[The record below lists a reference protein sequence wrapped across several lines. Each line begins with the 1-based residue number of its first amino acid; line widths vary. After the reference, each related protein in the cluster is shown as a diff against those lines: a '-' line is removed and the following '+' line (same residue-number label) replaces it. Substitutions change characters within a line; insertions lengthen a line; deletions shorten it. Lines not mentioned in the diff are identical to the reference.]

1 LNLRAPIA
9 SLHASHSTAGAP
21 EPVSNAVLPD
31 IPDGAVLLTGATGF
45 VGMEVLARFLERSDR
60 HVVALVRAEDDEQAA
75 ARLRATLDDACADA
89 DAHDGRVT
97 AIAGDLTAPR
107 MGLGERWAHVAARI
121 GDIVHGAASVA
132 FDLSLEESRR
142 INVEGTRQ
150 MLELARACPR
160 LRRFTYVSTAYV
172 AGERRGVVYED
183 DPGGDRYRNAYERTK
198 HEAERL
204 VVACREQFEVTIV
217 RPSIVVGDHRTGW
230 TAAFNVLYT
239 PLRAFEAGIIPVVPA
254 RRRSPVDV
262 VPVDYVADA
271 VHALADAPEAAGQT
285 FHVVAGDRASTVGEI
300 VDMAGERFT
309 SRQPRIVRPW
319 LYHAIVERIVEKRAP
334 ASARRL
340 LASNEVY
347 FPYFAMRVRYDDA
360 RARAILEPRGIRPA
374 PLSAYFGRLMDYA
387 QAARWGRRPVA
398 RPDVGRLHAN
408 VG

>member
-1 LNLRAPIA
+1 MPTAP
-9 SLHASHSTAGAP
+9 LP
-21 EPVSNAVLPD
+21 E
-31 IPDGAVLLTGATGF
+31 IPEGAVLLTGATGF
-45 VGMEVLARFLERSDR
+45 VGMEVLARFLERSDD
-60 HVVALVRAEDDEQAA
+60 HVVAIVRAEDDEQAA
-75 ARLRATLDDACADA
+75 ARLEATLQSACPHAG
-89 DAHDGRVT
+89 AHDGRVT

-107 MGLGERWAHVAARI
+107 LGLGERWGQLAAKV
-121 GDIVHGAASVA
+121 GAIVHGAASVA

-142 INVEGTRQ
+142 INVEGTRR
-150 MLELARACPR
+150 MLDLARACPG

-172 AGERRGVVYED
+172 AGERRGIVYED
-183 DPGGDRYRNAYERTK
+183 DPGGGRFRNAYERTK

-204 VVACREQFEVTIV
+204 VAACREEMEVTVV

-230 TAAFNVLYT
+230 TAAFNVLYA

-271 VHALADAPEAAGQT
+271 VHALAEAPEAGGQT
-285 FHVVAGDRASTVGEI
+285 FHLVAGDRASTVGEI

-309 SRQPRIVRPW
+309 SRQPRIVPPW
-319 LYHAIVERIVEKRAP
+319 LYHLAIDKVVEKRAP

-360 RARAILEPRGIRPA
+360 RARAILEPRGITPA
-374 PLSAYFGRLMDYA
+374 PLSSYFDRLMDYA

-398 RPDVGRLHAN
+398 RPHAGP
-408 VG
+408 VRVT